1 MKHLKESLLNKDFDI
16 DISPCAV
23 EVFKLL
29 DTSECHHLNNPPLQF
44 ALLYKFPIQDK
55 LHSIFTKHAKR
66 ISASTAR
73 RKDNVVICHGYDDE
87 MEMYIKI
94 KGNVFESRQLC
105 RKDDYKYAIQYSQ
118 YWQNIKYS
126 TNRNGEFFEIPEDVA
141 DIIYKEFEYFDYIK
155 YNRG

>member
-1 MKHLKESLLNKDFDI
+1 
-16 DISPCAV
+16 
-23 EVFKLL
+23 
-29 DTSECHHLNNPPLQF
+29 
-44 ALLYKFPIQDK
+44 
-55 LHSIFTKHAKR
+55 
-66 ISASTAR
+66 
-73 RKDNVVICHGYDDE
+73 
-87 MEMYIKI
+87 MYIKI